1 MRPLARSP
9 TIKPEFG
16 GRDSQRDCHEL
27 LLAQHGAKLAKG
39 GISIDKHESTRTGI
53 FASAHTH
60 GAPVRNMNPHVRM
73 HVFFVCIVASMLS
86 ASNARAFSFKDVDAR
101 AEQRASTGFKPP
113 EPVAPA
119 AFRDL
124 DETRYYAI
132 HFQPKATYWQSAKT
146 NFTLQ
151 FFHPGWRFIDPVKLN
166 EISAGGVKE
175 IVFSPSMFQYDGS
188 GASADAAKGAS
199 FAGFRI
205 HYPVNAPDKKDEVLS
220 FLGASYF
227 RALGKGQ
234 AYGLSARG
242 LAIDTA
248 LSSGEEFPRF
258 VEFWIQ
264 RPKPKATS
272 LTIYG
277 LLDSPRATGAYE
289 FTLKPGIDTTVH
301 VRARL
306 HMRDKVAKLGVAPL
320 TSMFFFGSNQH
331 ATHDDY
337 RPEIHDSD
345 GLSIHASNG
354 EWLWRPLVNPKHLL
368 VTSFAQ
374 TDPSG
379 YGLMQRTRDFN
390 RYEDLTTPYEAHPS
404 AWVEPDGKWGTG
416 RIELVEIPSP
426 DETND
431 NISAFWVSND
441 PVSDIAYTLHWQK
454 DADTRPPS
462 AWVTQTLSGQGFPA
476 KQDGAMGFVIDF
488 SGPMFADGT
497 SGAVEALVSGDA
509 NAEIVEQKAVA
520 NPEIDGWRVLL
531 RVKPKDDKKSTEL
544 RVALRRGEQSSETWS
559 YVIPPE

>member
-1 MRPLARSP
+1 MKIPARLRLPSSWRLACFLAAVL
-9 TIKPEFG
+9 IAANAHAFG
-16 GRDSQRDCHEL
+16 
-27 LLAQHGAKLAKG
+27 
-39 GISIDKHESTRTGI
+39 
-53 FASAHTH
+53 
-60 GAPVRNMNPHVRM
+60 
-73 HVFFVCIVASMLS
+73 
-86 ASNARAFSFKDVDAR
+86 FKDVDAR
-101 AEQRASTGFKPP
+101 ALQRASAGFKPP
-113 EPVAPA
+113 EPVAPE

-124 DETRYYAI
+124 DETHYHAI
-132 HFQPKATYWQSAKT
+132 RFQPKATYWQSAKT

-151 FFHPGWRFIDPVKLN
+151 FFHPGWRFVDPVKVN
-166 EISAGGVKE
+166 EIAPNGVHE
-175 IVFSPSMFQYDGS
+175 ILFSPAMFSYDGS
-188 GASADAAKGAS
+188 GVAAEAAKDAR

-205 HYPVNAPDKKDEVLS
+205 HYPVNSPDKKDEVLS

-227 RALGKGQ
+227 RALGKDQ

-248 LSSGEEFPRF
+248 LASGEEFPRF
-258 VEFWIQ
+258 VEFWIE
-264 RPKPKATS
+264 RPKAKSTS

-289 FTLKPGIDTTVH
+289 FVLKPGVDTTMH

-306 HMRDKVAKLGVAPL
+306 HMRDKVTTLGVAPL

-345 GLSIHASNG
+345 GLSIHGADG
-354 EWLWRPLVNPKHLL
+354 EWIWRALVNPKHLL

-374 TDPSG
+374 TDPAG
-379 YGLMQRTRDFN
+379 FGLMQRTRAFN

-404 AWVEPDGKWGTG
+404 AWVDAEGKWGAG

-431 NISAFWVSND
+431 NISAFWVSDN
-441 PVSDIAYTLHWQK
+441 PVADIAYTLHWQK
-454 DADTRPPS
+454 DTETHPPS
-462 AWVTQTLSGQGFPA
+462 AWVMQTLSGQGFPT
-476 KQDGAMGFVIDF
+476 KQDGAMGFVIDY
-488 SGPMFADGT
+488 SGPMFADGAA
-497 SGAVEALVSGDA
+497 SQPVEALVSGDA
-509 NAEIVEQKAVA
+509 NATIVDQKNVRNAG
-520 NPEIDGWRVLL
+520 IDGWRVLL
-531 RVKPKDDKKSTEL
+531 RVKRHDDKKSTEL